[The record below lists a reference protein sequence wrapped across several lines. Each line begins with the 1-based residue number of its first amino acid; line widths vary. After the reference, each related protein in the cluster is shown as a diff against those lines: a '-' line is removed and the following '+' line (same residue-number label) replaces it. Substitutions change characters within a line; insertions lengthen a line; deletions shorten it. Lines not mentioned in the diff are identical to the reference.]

1 MSVADN
7 KNVSRFYSLALGKY
21 KNFQARTD
29 GLIGEGSATPDVS
42 QYSLLYANNSSTTVI
57 TNLTNGCEGQLVQL
71 INLGSSLSFS
81 GANFLL
87 TDSSDL
93 TKNDNITFINHN
105 NVWYETGRSH
115 SAALDVKYAIELS
128 ADNASIVGGVANAKV
143 LVINNSGATV
153 LAGLSGGYVGQILTI
168 VNILSNVTLS
178 HNALLLNQAT
188 AGVGFVLSVSGAV
201 TLVHL
206 KGGKWLPL
214 REAYTGANP
223 T

>member
-21 KNFQARTD
+21 KNFNARTD
-29 GLIGEGSATPDVS
+29 GLISEGATTPSVA
-42 QYSLLYANNSSTTVI
+42 QWSLLYANNSSTYVI
-57 TNLTNGCEGQLVQL
+57 TNLTDGCEGQIVQL
-71 INLGSSLSFS
+71 INLGSSLSFNGS
-81 GANFLL
+81 NFYL

-93 TKNDNITFINHN
+93 AKNDNITFINHS

-115 SAALDVKYAIELS
+115 SAAIDTKFSAELG
-128 ADNASIVGGVANAKV
+128 ADNQAPDITNTKV

-153 LAGLSGGYVGQILTI
+153 IAGLSGGYVGQVLTI

-188 AGVGFVLSVSGAV
+188 GGVGFVLTVSGVV
-201 TLVHL
+201 TVVHL
-206 KGGKWLPL
+206 KGGKWLPI